1 MTSSSS
7 WPWMILH
14 RGNAGSVVIWML
26 PGRIYQ
32 VLKQRI
38 VTAIMLVVALI
49 ALTTFLSPFYYALL
63 LTPVVLIAAW
73 EWGGF
78 IGLDSREARTSYCVT
93 IALMLVGLFILLGIR
108 PTATE
113 LDATRVVTLLL
124 LGLMFWSFSLVV
136 LWGYPGNRNLWNDPS
151 RIATMG
157 IFSLLPTWIG
167 LVQLKYLQTDG
178 YYLLALIGLVAAVDI
193 GAFFIGSYFGRRKLA
208 PDLSP
213 KKSWEGVWGGLIACV
228 LVGSGL
234 IWLLHSHMLNLSATQ
249 FFILFM
255 LTGLVTVLSVVGD
268 LLESMLKRNQSI
280 KDSGAILP
288 GHGGILDRID
298 GLMAATPVYVLLIM
312 LMLRSGAIA

>member
-1 MTSSSS
+1 M
-7 WPWMILH
+7 
-14 RGNAGSVVIWML
+14 
-26 PGRIYQ
+26 
-32 VLKQRI
+32 LKQRI
-38 VTAIMLVVALI
+38 VTAIILVIALI
-49 ALTTFLSPFYYALL
+49 AITTIFSPFYYALL
-63 LTPVVLIAAW
+63 LTPVVLVAAW

-93 IALMLVGLFILLGIR
+93 IALMLAGLFFLLGIR

-157 IFSLLPTWIG
+157 IFSLIPTWIG
-167 LVQLKYLQTDG
+167 LVQLKYLQTEG
-178 YYLLALIGLVAAVDI
+178 YYLLALIALVAAVDI
-193 GAFFIGSYFGRRKLA
+193 GAFFVGSNFGRRKLA

-213 KKSWEGVWGGLIACV
+213 KKSWEGVWGGLVACV
-228 LVGSGL
+228 LLGSGL
-234 IWLLHSHMLNLSATQ
+234 IWMLHSHMLNLSATQ
-249 FFILFM
+249 FFILFL

-312 LMLRSGAIA
+312 LMLRSGDIA

>member
-1 MTSSSS
+1 
-7 WPWMILH
+7 
-14 RGNAGSVVIWML
+14 
-26 PGRIYQ
+26 
-32 VLKQRI
+32 
-38 VTAIMLVVALI
+38 MLVVALI